1 MNNQWNKIIYK
12 VWSPIYDKFFNVGK
26 FNRAR
31 EIMFDD
37 EVFEEGKKVLFVGVG
52 TGADLDFVDI
62 SSLNITAIDFSPD
75 MLKKAKEKFD
85 QTDSI
90 IFLEMDAQN
99 LQFPDESFDI
109 IVASLILSVVP
120 DAERCMEEMIRVTKK
135 NGEILIFDK
144 FAPKD
149 KKLNIGKQL
158 LKHVVALL
166 GTDISLSYERI
177 MKPFQQ
183 QLFEEINI
191 PLFFKGMYRKIKLRK
206 I

>member
-12 VWSPIYDKFFNVGK
+12 VWSPIYDKFFNVGI
-26 FNRAR
+26 FNSAR

-37 EVFEEGKKVLFVGVG
+37 DVFEEGKKVLFVGVG
-52 TGADLDFVDI
+52 TGADLDYVDI
-62 SSLNITAIDFSPD
+62 TKLNITAIDFSPD
-75 MLKKAKEKFD
+75 MLKKAKEKYKHND
-85 QTDSI
+85 LI

-99 LQFPDESFDI
+99 LQFPEESFDI
-109 IVASLILSVVP
+109 VVASLILSVVP
-120 DAERCMEEMIRVTKK
+120 DAERCMAEMIRVTKK

-149 KKLNIGKQL
+149 KKITIGKKL
-158 LKHVVALL
+158 IRPAIALL
-166 GTDISLSYERI
+166 GTDINLSYERI

-183 QLFEEINI
+183 QLFEEVNI